1 MSDDSYI
8 YESPDGGKTV
18 TRRKFGDTVKETVVT
33 TEIDDEST
41 GSKFK
46 TIKKQLMIAELR
58 SHFNKDHESEHIIS
72 EIADLVDKLEQDI
85 NSTS

>member
-1 MSDDSYI
+1 MSDTTYI

-18 TRRKFGDTVKETVVT
+18 TRRKFGEKEKETIIT
-33 TEIDDEST
+33 TEIEDEST
-41 GSKFK
+41 TSKFK

-85 NSTS
+85 NSTL

>member
-1 MSDDSYI
+1 MSDDAYI

-58 SHFNKDHESEHIIS
+58 AHFNKDHESEHIIS
-72 EIADLVDKLEQDI
+72 DIADLVDKLQQDI
-85 NSTS
+85 S